1 MDISLWASRKWAKDE
16 KKSEEIEFLWWIYTT
31 SLKSLFYSRLKSL
44 SFFCCL
50 PIKFH
55 LFSGCWKVPQ
65 QHELTLVYLLVRQ
78 IKVANE
84 RESCVCCPSSE
95 MMANRAYQFRL
106 VKKLTLALIWE
117 VTLFYGQQSVG
128 IDTPFFA
135 YFFEIW
141 LSLLENFRCWHNTCL
156 YASSFLKTS
165 ILIKCQ
171 ISSLNV
177 FPPTQ

>member
-1 MDISLWASRKWAKDE
+1 MCQKWIFPSGLRESGRKTRRKARKLSSCDGYTPPLSSL
-16 KKSEEIEFLWWIYTT
+16 
-31 SLKSLFYSRLKSL
+31 YSTQDLSL
-44 SFFCCL
+44 SFFCWL

-106 VKKLTLALIWE
+106 VKKLTLSLWYE
-117 VTLFYGQQSVG
+117 RQLFSMDSKVLES
-128 IDTPFFA
+128 THPF
-135 YFFEIW
+135 
-141 LSLLENFRCWHNTCL
+141 LLT
-156 YASSFLKTS
+156 FLKYDYHFLRTFAAGITRVYMHPHFLRLQYS
-165 ILIKCQ
+165 
-171 ISSLNV
+171 
-177 FPPTQ
+177 